1 MMLSQSVK
9 QISVEDV
16 NQSVLDEKQVVLL
29 DVRTPGE
36 YERGHIKNSI
46 NVPVDDLEIKIGEA
60 IPDKSKTVY
69 AYCLSGSRSNV
80 AVNIL
85 SQLGYGAAFSM
96 ANGLL
101 KWRANKFELVS

>member
-1 MMLSQSVK
+1 MLSQTVK

-16 NQSVLDEKQVVLL
+16 HQSVLDEKQVIFL
-29 DVRTPGE
+29 DVRTIGE

-46 NVPVDDLEIKIGEA
+46 NLPVDDLEAKIVEI
-60 IPDKSKTVY
+60 IPEKNKMIY
-69 AYCLSGSRSNV
+69 AYCLSGARSNV

-85 SQLGYGAAFSM
+85 SQLGYSNAFSM